1 MLVDA
6 LLDRVLL
13 GCGQEVDLAGVDVL
27 DQLVRQVQ
35 VVEAQEPFTLQHLMV
50 EQTKVAVI

>member
-1 MLVDA
+1 VENTA
-6 LLDRVLL
+6 QV
-13 GCGQEVDLAGVDVL
+13 E

-50 EQTKVAVI
+50 EQTKVVAEVVVTQVELVVQALLF